1 MIYFDN
7 AATSY
12 PKPSQVR
19 TAVNDAFIYCGAN
32 PGRGVYP
39 MSKET
44 TAAVSAGRGKL
55 AAFLN
60 CPCGE
65 RLVFT
70 SGATES
76 LNVAIHGLLKKG
88 DHVIYSGMEHNA
100 VWRPLKKLEAQGV
113 ITTAM
118 AEADS
123 FGRVSPGS
131 FEAALKKE
139 TALIVCLHASN
150 VTGGIMPVEDIGR
163 MAKRRGIPFLVDASQ
178 SAGAL
183 LVDTQAMGISLLA
196 LAGHKGLYGPM
207 GTGCLYIDSQI
218 QLDTIKEGGTG
229 SLSELWEQPEF
240 YPDRLESGT
249 LNVPG
254 IIGLSAGVDY
264 INARGIESIY
274 CRNREL
280 TECFLEG
287 LSSSFMTG
295 ITVYGPP
302 RREERLPV
310 IMLNVEGWEP
320 QEAAKI
326 LAEDYHLAVRA
337 GYHCTPLAHL
347 AIGTGEAGGI
357 RFSMN
362 DLTTFEDVETALR
375 ALCEISRLS

>member
-19 TAVNDAFIYCGAN
+19 TAVDDAFIYCGAN

-39 MSKET
+39 MSKD
-44 TAAVSAGRGKL
+44 TAAALAAVRGKL
-55 AAFLN
+55 ATFLN

-70 SGATES
+70 SGATEA
-76 LNVAIHGLLKKG
+76 LNMAIHGLLKSG
-88 DHVIYSGMEHNA
+88 DHVVFSGMEHNA
-100 VWRPLKKLEAQGV
+100 VWRPLKKLEAQGI
-113 ITTAM
+113 ITTTM

-123 FGRVSPGS
+123 FGRVSLKS
-131 FEAALKKE
+131 FEAALRKE
-139 TALIVCLHASN
+139 TALIICLHASN

-163 MAKRRGIPFLVDASQ
+163 MAKCRGIPFLVDASQ
-178 SAGAL
+178 SAGTL
-183 LVDTQAMGISLLA
+183 PIDTGAMGISLLA

-207 GTGCLYIDSQI
+207 GTGCLYVDSQLK
-218 QLDTIKEGGTG
+218 LDTIKEGGTG
-229 SLSELWEQPEF
+229 SVSEQWEQPEF

-249 LNVPG
+249 LNVSG
-254 IIGLSAGVDY
+254 IIGLGAGVDY
-264 INARGIESIY
+264 INARGIENIY
-274 CRNREL
+274 QRNREL
-280 TECFLEG
+280 TDCFLEG

-302 RREERLPV
+302 RSEERLPV

-320 QEAAKI
+320 QEATRV
-326 LAEDYHLAVRA
+326 LAEDYHIAVRA

-347 AIGTGEAGGI
+347 AIGSGESGGI

-362 DLTTFEDVETALR
+362 DLTSFRDVEAALR
-375 ALCEISRLS
+375 ALSEISRR